1 MNYHERD
8 AAYRAANGLNQSAL
22 KPLKLSPQHALH
34 AVTAERK
41 TSAAMAIGILT
52 ERLIACPDDL
62 RMVVK
67 PADGRTTVGQVA
79 IARAKE
85 LGYAM
90 LPADDWA
97 KSEAMANALRQDAQA
112 AALLAGCEF
121 GQPCYWVSDGQARKA
136 LFDAVNVSR
145 HLVVDIKTTSAPLTP
160 HSMAGE
166 VVKWGYH
173 LQAAWYRQGY
183 RQTHGQDC
191 AFWFVF
197 VESSA
202 PHAVV
207 CFQLTEDDLD
217 AAELECE
224 RMAAVWKRCADS
236 GIWPGP
242 RMPERLALPR
252 WYEPFEAAERKTRDI
267 AAAMADLDQ
276 LAANIDAG
284 NLPDTGF

>member
-8 AAYRAANGLNQSAL
+8 QSYRAAEGLNQSAL
-22 KPLKLSPQHALH
+22 KPLKLSPQHAKH
-34 AVTAERK
+34 AATAERK
-41 TSAAMAIGILT
+41 TSAAMSIGILT
-52 ERLIACPDDL
+52 ERLIACPSDT
-62 RMVVK
+62 RMAVK
-67 PADGRTTVGQVA
+67 QDGRTTAGKAANAQA
-79 IARAKE
+79 EAAGLTMIGEDDAAK
-85 LGYAM
+85 A
-90 LPADDWA
+90 
-97 KSEAMANALRQDAQA
+97 EAMSNALRQDPQA
-112 AALLAGCEF
+112 ASLLAGCEF
-121 GQPCYWVSDGQARKA
+121 GQPCYWTQDGQARKA
-136 LFDAVNVSR
+136 LFDGVDVSR
-145 HLVVDIKTTSAPLTP
+145 NLVIDIKTTSAPLTP

-183 RQTHGQDC
+183 RTAHGADP

-207 CFQLTEDDLD
+207 CFQLTDDDLD

-224 RMAAVWKRCADS
+224 RMAAVWQRCTDS
-236 GIWPGP
+236 GVWPGP

-252 WYEPFEAAERKTRDI
+252 WYEPYEATERKTRDI
-267 AAAMADLDQ
+267 AAAMAGLDQ

-284 NLPDTGF
+284 NLPDVGF

>member
-1 MNYHERD
+1 MNYHDREK
-8 AAYRAANGLNQSAL
+8 AYRAAEGVNQSAL

-41 TSAAMAIGILT
+41 TSAAMSIGILT

-62 RMVVK
+62 RMAMK
-67 PADGRTTVGQVA
+67 HDGRTTAGNAANAAAEEQGFTL
-79 IARAKE
+79 IA
-85 LGYAM
+85 
-90 LPADDWA
+90 ADDWDRA
-97 KSEAMANALRQDAQA
+97 EAMANALRQDPQA

-121 GQPCYWVSDGQARKA
+121 GQPCYWTVDGQKRKA
-136 LFDAVNVSR
+136 LFDAVDVSR

-183 RQTHGQDC
+183 RTTHGADC

-207 CFQLTEDDLD
+207 CFQLAEDDLD

-224 RMAAVWKRCADS
+224 RMAAVWQRCTDS
-236 GIWPGP
+236 GVWPGP

-252 WYEPFEAAERKTRDI
+252 WYVPFKGAERKARDI
-267 AAAMADLDQ
+267 AAAMAGLDE

-284 NLPDTGF
+284 NLPDVGF